1 MDKKELDGVLKIAS
15 EQVPQGIYAIQ
26 KDNYVELTREK
37 NLSKTQLKHRLREL
51 KAAGYKVH
59 YNKGK

>member
-26 KDNYVELTREK
+26 KDNYVELAREK

-51 KAAGYKVH
+51 KAAGYKVY